1 MIRCHCEH
9 ESHFTGAGHDY
20 LDPHTPAGSRTA
32 IAVGPVCDHCA
43 HTHLAHQLNEPIPG
57 LVSIVPEGQ
66 KA

>member
-1 MIRCHCEH
+1 MDTCQCEH

-20 LDPHTPAGSRTA
+20 LDPATEAGARTA

-43 HTHLAHQLNEPIPG
+43 HTHMAHYLNEPIPG
-57 LVSIVPEGQ
+57 LGRIVSKGQ